1 MIKMAKFLIYAT
13 AVFFLLYGLGFIFF
27 PSEMAIVITD
37 TSPASA
43 SAMIDFRATYGGAQL
58 AIGLLLLLVVKVRND
73 IDLALTMVALL
84 LLSMAIGRAIGIV
97 IDGDPNLIMYAYL
110 AAELAVGALSL
121 WLKLCLKVE

>member
-13 AVFFLLYGLGFIFF
+13 AVFFLLYGLAFIFS
-27 PSEMAIVITD
+27 PSEMAILITD

-58 AIGLLLLLVVKVRND
+58 AIGLLLILVVKVRND

-97 IDGDPNLIMYAYL
+97 IDGEPNLIMYAYL

-121 WLKLCLKVE
+121 WLKLRLKVE